1 MGITKGIQRYKQNNS
16 VQSQSKYQQVI
27 LWIPRET
34 YSKVYMGKQ
43 KIQKSQNNTKGE
55 E

>member
-1 MGITKGIQRYKQNNS
+1 MGITKGIQWYKQNNS

-27 LWIPRET
+27 LWIPRDS

-43 KIQKSQNNTKGE
+43 DSEKPKQH
-55 E
+55 